1 MDVSDI
7 AGNVSDDDKAR
18 IKGAI
23 LARNPEGSFAAW
35 IAERLKLVKVE
46 TIQDDNAP
54 SKSIYRVVHEIEAC
68 DEMDNGGGSVHGGCI
83 AHLGSIC
90 SSSTFLLDSRWTGVQ
105 MTATLDVVYH
115 SPIRSGDLVRIVSTS
130 VAFGGRVATS
140 RFEVWNR
147 TRNALAASGLQ
158 VKRRPP
164 NKSNL

>member
-23 LARNPEGSFAAW
+23 LAKHPKGSFKAW
-35 IAERLKLVKVE
+35 IAERLKLVKAE

-54 SKSIYRVVHEIEAC
+54 SKTIYRVVHEIEAC

-83 AHLGSIC
+83 AHLGSI
-90 SSSTFLLDSRWTGVQ
+90 WTKEQ
-105 MTATLDVVYH
+105 MTANLDVVYH
-115 SPIRSGDLVRIVSTS
+115 SPIRAGDLIRIVSTS
-130 VAFGGRVATS
+130 VAFGGRVATA

-147 TRNALAASGLQ
+147 SRNALAASGLQ